1 MDGIG
6 ATRSSTGQ
14 TVEISVDEAGVLSA
28 RTPDGVV
35 LQTQPITAS
44 RLKLRD
50 DTLTWRRVTYVVDDP
65 SEARRFVDSLA
76 PPRSS
81 RRRVVAIGTIFVVG
95 LAVGAVAALVVRGRA
110 DRVGCDAAHSVV
122 DTSVERIQELNDTAE
137 QQDQSFFAAVI
148 VEQRTITYAMNAA
161 PRCFTLSDRAGNEGL
176 LEGLRALLVVPSG

>member
-35 LQTQPITAS
+35 LQTQPVDAS
-44 RLKLRD
+44 RVKLRG
-50 DTLTWRRVTYVVDDP
+50 DTLEWRRVSYVVDDQL
-65 SEARRFVDSLA
+65 EARRFVDSLES
-76 PPRSS
+76 PRQPL
-81 RRRVVAIGTIFVVG
+81 RRVVAIGTVFVVG
-95 LAVGAVAALVVRGRA
+95 LAVGAFAALVVRARA
-110 DRVGCDAAHSVV
+110 DRVGCDTAQSVV
-122 DTSVERIQELNDTAE
+122 DASVDRITELNNTVE

-148 VEQRTITYAMNAA
+148 VEQRTIVYAMDAA
-161 PRCFTLSDRAGNEGL
+161 PRCFALSDRAANEGL